1 MDFNYSNE
9 QIALQE
15 TLQRFISRD
24 YGFQRRRELACSE
37 LGFSAEAWAQYAE
50 LGLLSLPFPESFGG
64 LGGNSVDTMLVME
77 QIGRGLLLE
86 PFLSTIVMCGGL
98 IRDAGSDPLKAN
110 LLPRIGMG
118 QLKLALACYEA
129 AGRYDLSR
137 VECTAVRHG
146 LGWRLSGRK
155 IVVLDA
161 ASADYFLVS
170 ARSGG
175 EGGHGEGGRGEGGR
189 GEGGRGEGG
198 RGEGGSAGRRD
209 ISLFLVERGTAGL
222 SLYSYPTQSGGRAA
236 DLRLDDVFLGA
247 DAVLGADALIGAPG
261 DGLGIVERAVDR
273 GVAALCAE
281 AVGIIEALNEATLN
295 YLKTRKQF
303 GVPIGRFQA
312 LQHRMA
318 DMFIAAEQSRS
329 MAVNAAVY
337 ADSPDA
343 AARRRAVSGA
353 KAYIGRAAR
362 LVGQEAVQM
371 HGAVGV
377 VDDVIVSHYFKR
389 LTMIDMSLGDVDHHL
404 ARFSDMLV

>member
-1 MDFNYSNE
+1 VDFNYSNE

-24 YGFQRRRELACSE
+24 YGFQRRRALARSD

-64 LGGNSVDTMLVME
+64 LGGNAVDIMLVME

-86 PFLSTIVMCGGL
+86 PFLSTVVMCGGL

-110 LLPRIGMG
+110 LLPRIGTG
-118 QLKLALACYEA
+118 ELKLALACYEA

-137 VECTAVRHG
+137 VECAAVRHG
-146 LGWRLSGRK
+146 RGWRLSGRK

-170 ARSGG
+170 ARGGG
-175 EGGHGEGGRGEGGR
+175 EEGNGEAGNGEAGN
-189 GEGGRGEGG
+189 GEA
-198 RGEGGSAGRRD
+198 GSAGQRD
-209 ISLFLVERGTAGL
+209 ISLFLVERAAAGL

-236 DLRLDDVFLGA
+236 DLRLDDV
-247 DAVLGADALIGAPG
+247 VLGADALIGAPG
-261 DGLGIVERAVDR
+261 DGLGIVERAVDK

-303 GVPIGRFQA
+303 GVAIGRFQA

-337 ADSPDA
+337 ADSEDA
-343 AARRRAVSGA
+343 EARRRAVSGA

-389 LTMIDMSLGDVDHHL
+389 LTMIGMSLGDVDHHL

>member
-1 MDFNYSNE
+1 VDFNYSDE

-24 YGFQRRRELACSE
+24 YGFQRRRELARSE

-64 LGGNSVDTMLVME
+64 LGGNAVDIMLVME
-77 QIGRGLLLE
+77 RIGRGLLLE

-98 IRDAGSDPLKAN
+98 IRDAGSDSLKAN
-110 LLPRIGMG
+110 LLPRIGTG
-118 QLKLALACYEA
+118 ELKLALACYEA

-137 VECTAVRHG
+137 VECRAARDG
-146 LGWRLSGRK
+146 RGWRLSGRK

-175 EGGHGEGGRGEGGR
+175 EG
-189 GEGGRGEGG
+189 
-198 RGEGGSAGRRD
+198 D

-236 DLRLDDVFLGA
+236 DLRLDDV
-247 DAVLGADALIGAPG
+247 VLPPDALIGGLG
-261 DGLGIVERAVDR
+261 DGLSIVERAVDR

-329 MAVNAAVY
+329 MAVNAAVH
-337 ADSPDA
+337 ADSEDA

-353 KAYIGRAAR
+353 KAYISRAAR

-389 LTMIDMSLGDVDHHL
+389 LTMIDMSLGDADHHL